1 MTRAKNK
8 KCKNLSLP
16 QYKTKCWKKVL
27 NRDEG
32 FFSVF
37 SLFSLCVQ
45 QRKLES
51 CHQGFTNESKKSQE
65 SNKCWWETWLLETD
79 CQHRSAK
86 LWIKRDDKNRSDQ
99 LLSVKYLVKSFGY
112 VLSSCLH
119 ARSIHQRSKIEGIAI
134 SKRIKTNTVF
144 FSFRSRATFTLFHTK
159 TISRL

>member
-1 MTRAKNK
+1 MTGAKNK

-16 QYKTKCWKKVL
+16 QYKTKCWKKSVEFVM
-27 NRDEG
+27 RD
-32 FFSVF
+32 FFL
-37 SLFSLCVQ
+37 SLLSFLCVYN
-45 QRKLES
+45 KENWKVV
-51 CHQGFTNESKKSQE
+51 HQGFKKKSQE

-134 SKRIKTNTVF
+134 SKRLKTNSIYF
-144 FSFRSRATFTLFHTK
+144 FFRSRATFTLFHTK